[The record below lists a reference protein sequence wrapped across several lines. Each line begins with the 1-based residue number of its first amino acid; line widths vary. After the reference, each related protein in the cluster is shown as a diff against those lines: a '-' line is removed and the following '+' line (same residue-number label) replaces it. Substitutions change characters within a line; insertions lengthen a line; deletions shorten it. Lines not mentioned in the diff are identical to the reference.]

1 MNKLILIISL
11 LLLPLV
17 TSGGEVRLV
26 GLVDTDRLGDLHQ
39 VTFYL
44 SVPEGDSILAI
55 TAEEKQGCRAVFP
68 GDKFREERPGL
79 WEVRG
84 DFTSPRS
91 EEELRELAGTLR
103 VKLGKIRTHGERH
116 EISLTEESVIQ
127 TTEGEVRVTPTP
139 PSAFF
144 RKLEK
149 DEKAVTMIFRFIPR
163 HIAFYHGDK
172 LLTSKLAGMSSSD
185 IDSPRNFRLEMTYIL
200 QCTEDKITLAMDK
213 VEDAHEE
220 SLSFSCDLT
229 PRKTYRLV
237 DIGEPDILMRVRP
250 DLQKKLGTH
259 EWVLIFQTP
268 PDTAMSAY
276 CNVVTMQHE
285 NEEKK
290 FLIMTSEGYHNVHLH
305 KISLYIT
312 PPKGWKEMTIKGTLN
327 LKFASK
333 LPFSEAV
340 EISQGEDQELTIAGR
355 KVRMIWLN
363 KDNMSDEL
371 KDHCSTISRRIG
383 PLVALYS
390 ADEIGEMELTHA
402 DSKIE
407 SDEIIPRTRGWK
419 MPEEGADK
427 VSYYELPVNAP
438 EKLKLRLR
446 FCERHT
452 ESLPIS
458 RRVKVRD

>member
-26 GLVDTDRLGDLHQ
+26 ELVDTDGLGDLHQ

-44 SVPEGDSILAI
+44 SVPEGESILAI
-55 TAEEKQGCRAVFP
+55 TAEEKQGYRAVFP

-172 LLTSKLAGMSSSD
+172 LLTSKLAGMASSD

-237 DIGEPDILMRVRP
+237 DIGEPDILVRIRP
-250 DLQKKLGTH
+250 DSEEKLGTH
-259 EWVLIFQTP
+259 EWILHFQTP
-268 PDTAMSAY
+268 TDSAMSAN
-276 CNVVTMQHE
+276 CKAVTMQHG
-285 NEEKK
+285 NEEKQ
-290 FLIMTSEGYHNVHLH
+290 FRMITWGASVNVN
-305 KISLYIT
+305 LYTASFYVT

-327 LKFASK
+327 LEFLSK

-340 EISQGEDQELTIAGR
+340 EISQGEDRELTIDGR
-355 KVRMIWLN
+355 RVRMIWLN
-363 KDNMSDEL
+363 EDNMPDDIKPPYPTSQRL
-371 KDHCSTISRRIG
+371 G
-383 PLVALYS
+383 PMLALHS
-390 ADEIGEMELTHA
+390 ADEIGEIELTDGA
-402 DSKIE
+402 SML
-407 SDEIIPRTRGWK
+407 EIQERIPRTRGWK